1 MYQNLKV
8 AVLIAAAGSGK
19 RMGGG
24 LSKQYRSLEGIPVLS
39 RAVMAFD
46 SHPLVDDIYIIGR
59 EGELDYCRKVAIEPY
74 GFVKVRGLVPGGKE
88 RQDSVG
94 NGVQALSEEEIVLI
108 HDGARPFIAHDV
120 ITRVIE
126 AAANRGGAVAAVPVK
141 DTIKVAATEKLKI
154 DCKSQIDDNQGMSTD
169 LPYCIDTPQRSTLY
183 QVQTP
188 QGFLRDVIEKAFQ
201 QAASEHFYGTDDA
214 VLVERTGQKVY
225 LVMGD
230 YRNIKITT
238 QEDME
243 IGVTIAKMMANQEKK
258 EEAGLGEYRMG
269 TGYDVH
275 RLTSD
280 RRLIL
285 GGVDI
290 PWEKGLLGH
299 SDADVLVHAVMDA
312 LLGAAALRDI
322 GYHFPDSDERY
333 RGADSLKLL
342 REVIELLHG
351 NGFIPVNVDA
361 TVIAEKPKIAPY
373 IPQMR
378 ENMARIL
385 WPDIPIESAV
395 SRINVKGTT
404 TETLGFC
411 GRGEGIA
418 AQAVA
423 CIRSGS

>member
-19 RMGGG
+19 RMGSG
-24 LSKQYRSLEGIPVLS
+24 LSKQYRSLGGMPILS

-46 SHPLVDDIYIIGR
+46 RHPLVDSIYIIGR
-59 EGELDYCRKVAIEPY
+59 KDELDYCQSEMVEPY
-74 GFVKVRGLVPGGKE
+74 GFSKVRSLVEGGKE
-88 RQDSVG
+88 RQDSVR
-94 NGVQALSEEEIVLI
+94 NGLTALEDEALVLI
-108 HDGARPFIAHDV
+108 HDGARPFVTEDV
-120 ITRVIE
+120 ITETIRK
-126 AAANRGGAVAAVPVK
+126 AAERGAAIAAVPSK
-141 DTIKVAATEKLKI
+141 DTIKVAATE
-154 DCKSQIDDNQGMSTD
+154 SATEGEPPVRYFTE
-169 LPYCIDTPQRSTLY
+169 TPDRSTLY
-183 QVQTP
+183 QIQTP
-188 QGFLRDVIEKAFQ
+188 QGFRREIIEEAFAK
-201 QAASEHFYGTDDA
+201 AASENFYGTDDA
-214 VLVERTGQKVY
+214 VLVERTDKKVY
-225 LVMGD
+225 FVMGD
-230 YRNIKITT
+230 YKNIKITT
-238 QEDME
+238 AEDME
-243 IGVTIAKMMANQEKK
+243 TGLAILRMMGGPTEERK
-258 EEAGLGEYRMG
+258 EEEAVEYRMG

-275 RLTSD
+275 RLVED

-342 REVIELLHG
+342 EEVIGLLHD

-361 TVIAEKPKIAPY
+361 TVIAQRPKISPY

-385 WPDIPIESAV
+385 WPQLPLDEAV
-395 SRINVKGTT
+395 RRINVKGTT
-404 TETLGFC
+404 TEKLGFC

-418 AQAVA
+418 SEAVA
-423 CIRSGS
+423 CIRTK

>member
-1 MYQNLKV
+1 MYQNRKV

-24 LSKQYRSLEGIPVLS
+24 ISKQYRMLGGMPILS

-46 SHPLVDDIYIIGR
+46 SHPLVDSIYIIGR
-59 EGELDYCRKVAIEPY
+59 EGELEYCRESMVEPY
-74 GFVKVRGLVPGGKE
+74 GFTKVRGVVPGGKE
-88 RQDSVG
+88 RQDSVLRG
-94 NGVQALSEEEIVLI
+94 LRALDDEQLILI
-108 HDGARPFIAHDV
+108 HDGARPFIGEDV
-120 ITRVIE
+120 ITAVIE
-126 AAANRGGAVAAVPVK
+126 AAESRGAAVAAVPVK
-141 DTIKVAATEKLKI
+141 DTIKVASPARKEQSGETVQYFTATP
-154 DCKSQIDDNQGMSTD
+154 D
-169 LPYCIDTPQRSTLY
+169 RSTLY

-188 QGFLRDVIEKAFQ
+188 QGFLREIIEEAFER
-201 QAASEHFYGTDDA
+201 AVSENFYGTDDA
-214 VLVERTGQKVY
+214 VLVERTGKKVY

-230 YRNIKITT
+230 YDNIKITT
-238 QEDME
+238 EEDMRTGLAVLKAAE
-243 IGVTIAKMMANQEKK
+243 EGRTQRK
-258 EEAGLGEYRMG
+258 EETPVEYRMG

-275 RLTSD
+275 RLTEG

-285 GGVDI
+285 GGVEI

-342 REVIELLHG
+342 KEVIGLLED

-361 TVIAEKPKIAPY
+361 TVIAQKPKISPY
-373 IPQMR
+373 IPQMC
-378 ENMARIL
+378 ENLAKVL
-385 WPDIPIESAV
+385 WPDILLEQSIHK
-395 SRINVKGTT
+395 INVKGTT
-404 TETLGFC
+404 TEKLGFC

-418 AQAVA
+418 AEAAA
-423 CIRSGS
+423 CIRTKQ

>member
-19 RMGGG
+19 RMGSG
-24 LSKQYRSLEGIPVLS
+24 LSKQYRTLGGMPILS

-46 SHPLVDDIYIIGR
+46 CHPLVDSIYIIGR
-59 EGELDYCRKVAIEPY
+59 KDELDYCRREMVTPY
-74 GFVKVRGLVPGGKE
+74 GFSKVRDLVEGGKE
-88 RQDSVG
+88 RQDSVR
-94 NGVQALSEEEIVLI
+94 NGLDALEDEALVLI
-108 HDGARPFIAHDV
+108 HDGARPFITEDV
-120 ITRVIE
+120 ITRTVRE
-126 AAANRGGAVAAVPVK
+126 AVERGAAIAAVPSK
-141 DTIKVAATEKLKI
+141 DTIKVAASEPTAEDEPPVRYFTE
-154 DCKSQIDDNQGMSTD
+154 
-169 LPYCIDTPQRSTLY
+169 TPDRSTLY
-183 QVQTP
+183 QIQTP
-188 QGFLRDVIEKAFQ
+188 QGFRREIIEEAFAK
-201 QAASEHFYGTDDA
+201 AASENFYGTDDA
-214 VLVERTGQKVY
+214 VLVERTGKRVY

-230 YRNIKITT
+230 YKNIKITT
-238 QEDME
+238 AEDME
-243 IGVTIAKMMANQEKK
+243 TGLAILRMMGSPTEERK
-258 EEAGLGEYRMG
+258 EETPVEYRMG

-275 RLTSD
+275 RLVED

-299 SDADVLVHAVMDA
+299 SDADVLAHAVMDA

-342 REVIELLHG
+342 EEVIGLLHD

-361 TVIAEKPKIAPY
+361 TVIAQRPKISPY

-385 WPDIPIESAV
+385 WPQLPLDEAV
-395 SRINVKGTT
+395 RRINVKGTT
-404 TETLGFC
+404 TEKLGFC

-418 AQAVA
+418 SEAVA
-423 CIRSGS
+423 CIRTK